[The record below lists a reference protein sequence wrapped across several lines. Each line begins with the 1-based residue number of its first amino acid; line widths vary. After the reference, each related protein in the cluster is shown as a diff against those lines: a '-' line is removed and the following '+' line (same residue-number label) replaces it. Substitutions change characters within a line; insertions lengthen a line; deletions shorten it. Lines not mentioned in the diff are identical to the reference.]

1 MTNPMKTAKVE
12 AKRKLA
18 EAKQERVRLQAQ
30 MRDLQH
36 KIRRLQND
44 VNAFRPRKQLDAY
57 GFSAEQRLVGTA
69 EDAAAYRANRWM
81 MG

>member
-1 MTNPMKTAKVE
+1 MFDTVKTAKAE

-18 EAKQERVRLQAQ
+18 EAKQERARLQAQ

-44 VNAFRPRKQLDAY
+44 VNVFRPRKQLDAY

-69 EDAAAYRANRWM
+69 EDAAAYRANLR
-81 MG
+81 